1 MSVPEALRRPFL
13 IAVLVSLVLTGV
25 RLAGEVGG
33 GPDWLFGRAAGG
45 GGALLGLGWLIPVVG
60 AWFGWRLSREQDPPM
75 GRGPALGR
83 VAVGLAGV
91 AVVFT
96 LSKVVL
102 GVSLGTFLFAAATL
116 PLLMTFALR
125 AWPRLA
131 HAMLL
136 YALAVRLPVCA
147 ITVFA
152 VRGNWGTHY
161 EQLAPGSPAM
171 GDVARTVVL
180 CTAQLCLW
188 ISLTV
193 QIGCL
198 AGLLAMRR
206 PGRSD
211 RIGA

>member
-1 MSVPEALRRPFL
+1 MSAALRRPFL

-33 GPDWLFGRAAGG
+33 GPDWLFGRSAGG
-45 GGALLGLGWLIPVVG
+45 GGALLGMGWLIPVVG
-60 AWFGWRLSREQDPPM
+60 AWFGWRLSAEHGPPS
-75 GRGPALGR
+75 GRWPALRR
-83 VAVGLAGV
+83 VAAGLAGV

-96 LSKVVL
+96 LSKSVFGVNL
-102 GVSLGTFLFAAATL
+102 GSFLFAAASL
-116 PLLMTFALR
+116 PLLMAFALQ
-125 AWPRLA
+125 AWPLLA
-131 HAMLL
+131 RWLLL
-136 YALAVRLPVCA
+136 YALAVRLPLCA

-171 GDVARTVVL
+171 GDVARAAVL
-180 CTAQLCLW
+180 CAAQLCLW
-188 ISLTV
+188 VSLTV

-206 PGRSD
+206 AGQSD
-211 RIGA
+211 RVGA